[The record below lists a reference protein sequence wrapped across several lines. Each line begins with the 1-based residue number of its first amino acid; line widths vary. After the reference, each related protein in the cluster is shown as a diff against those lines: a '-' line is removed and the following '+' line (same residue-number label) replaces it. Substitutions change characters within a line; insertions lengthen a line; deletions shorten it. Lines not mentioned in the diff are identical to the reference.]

1 MKQHRKQKGFSLI
14 EVLFAVLITGTV
26 AAILAATLPI
36 ATTSR
41 ERADLNNAATGIA
54 QKQLERVKALGYAN
68 LTAAQLL
75 TNGAIDSATPVSTNK
90 YAFTNVDSNRSDSA
104 AQVLPTGKAYITI
117 QQVDLDLRRIT
128 IEVTYRESGKTHSL
142 VLGTLVANL

>member
-75 TNGAIDSATPVSTNK
+75 TNGAIDSATPVSPNK